1 MAQKVEV
8 QLVDDVDG
16 SEASQTVRFGLDGRE
31 YEIDLSDKNA
41 DELRASVA
49 QFVNVARRTG
59 GRSTTVRRSAQ
70 SAPKGKTL
78 ITPPDPAPAP
88 LVPAQPFAPN
98 GRVVQVPASREAV
111 RAWARSHGYQVGDKG
126 RIARE
131 VMDAYNRAH
140 PNG

>member
-8 QLVDDVDG
+8 QLIDDVDG
-16 SEASQTVRFGLDGRE
+16 SEASQTIRFALDGKD

-41 DELRASVA
+41 NELRASVA

-59 GRSTTVRRSAQ
+59 GRSTTTRRSAQ
-70 SAPKGKTL
+70 TAPKGKTL
-78 ITPPDPAPAP
+78 IAPPAPEPMP
-88 LVPAQPFAPN
+88 LVPAQPPAPN
-98 GRVVQVPASREAV
+98 GKVVQVPASREV
-111 RAWARSHGYQVGDKG
+111 IRAWARSHGYQVGDKG

-131 VMDAYNRAH
+131 VMDAYERAH